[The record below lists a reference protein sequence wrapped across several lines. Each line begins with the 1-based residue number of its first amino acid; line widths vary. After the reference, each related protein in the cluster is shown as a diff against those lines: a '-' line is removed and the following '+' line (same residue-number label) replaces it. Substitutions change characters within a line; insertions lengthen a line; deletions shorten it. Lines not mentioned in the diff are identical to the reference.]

1 MNKALAVLCL
11 TFCGLIG
18 TAFVNAAETAE
29 SQFGAQVALSIPSAL
44 LEAKD
49 HMQGTFTQ
57 QRHISVL
64 SMPLRSSGEFNFDKT
79 DGLIWQTLSPI
90 NNTVKINRDQGVLA
104 GSTAKG
110 FTAVPASHMLA
121 EIFLGVF
128 SGDLASLEQLF
139 AIEPVATDG
148 GWRIKLTPTL
158 AAMQDYIDVIYLN
171 GEQEISAINLHE
183 KNGDRS
189 DITLTIESSH

>member
-18 TAFVNAAETAE
+18 TAFAHAAETTE
-29 SQFGAQVALSIPSAL
+29 AQSETQVELSIPLTL
-44 LEAKD
+44 LEPKT

-57 QRHISVL
+57 ERHISVL

-79 DGLIWQTLSPI
+79 NGLIWQTLSPI

-110 FTAVPASHMLA
+110 FTAVPSSQILA

-139 AIEPVATDG
+139 AIEPLAVNS
-148 GWRIKLTPTL
+148 GWRIKLTPTV
-158 AAMQDYIDVIYLN
+158 AAMKEYIEVIYLN
-171 GEQEISAINLHE
+171 GEQEINAINLHE
-183 KNGDRS
+183 RNGDRS
-189 DITLTIESSH
+189 DIALAIESSH